1 MNEIVTLDVL
11 KERIFTIRNKR
22 VMIDRDLAELYGV
35 STKKLNQA
43 VKRNIMRFPSDFM
56 FQLTDKEQNELVTIC
71 DRLHNLKHS
80 STNSYAFTEHG
91 VTMLSSVLNSEKAIE
106 INIQVVRAFV
116 TLRQFALESKELSER
131 LTELE
136 QYFIQHSKENDADIK
151 EINRA
156 LTLLMDRTKP
166 NKIGFKTE

>member
-1 MNEIVTLDVL
+1 
-11 KERIFTIRNKR
+11 
-22 VMIDRDLAELYGV
+22 
-35 STKKLNQA
+35 
-43 VKRNIMRFPSDFM
+43 
-56 FQLTDKEQNELVTIC
+56 
-71 DRLHNLKHS
+71 
-80 STNSYAFTEHG
+80 
-91 VTMLSSVLNSEKAIE
+91 MLSSVLNSEKAIE

>member
-1 MNEIVTLDVL
+1 MVFQPRSL
-11 KERIFTIRNKR
+11 IRR
-22 VMIDRDLAELYGV
+22 LSAISCGFLLI
-35 STKKLNQA
+35 LC
-43 VKRNIMRFPSDFM
+43 F
-56 FQLTDKEQNELVTIC
+56 KEQNKLVTIC